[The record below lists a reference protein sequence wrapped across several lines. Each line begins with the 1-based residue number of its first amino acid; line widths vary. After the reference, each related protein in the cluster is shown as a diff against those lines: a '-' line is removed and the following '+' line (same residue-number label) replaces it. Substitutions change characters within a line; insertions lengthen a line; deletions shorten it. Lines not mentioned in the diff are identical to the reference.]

1 MRAKKNTLILILC
14 FIGLL
19 SSSSCHVLLCETLSR
34 GTLKLTNES
43 VSDIYTVMVNGSSR
57 GTIGPDESLKL
68 HLNATDHEYE
78 LISTNGGINCGPY
91 SVDVFTCETE
101 RISCSF
107 GKCSY

>member
-1 MRAKKNTLILILC
+1 MRANKNTLILILC
-14 FIGLL
+14 LIGLF
-19 SSSSCHVLLCETLSR
+19 SSSSCHVLLCETLNK

-57 GTIGPDESLKL
+57 GTIGPDESIKIF
-68 HLNATDHEYE
+68 LNATDHEYE
-78 LISTNGGINCGPY
+78 LISTNGGVNCGPY